1 MSAEPDD
8 VLAELRQAAIDFR
21 DERDWAQYHEPKDL
35 ALGLSIEAAEL
46 SELFL
51 WKTRQEARKALA
63 DDAFRR
69 RLSDEMADVLIFL
82 LYLSHE
88 AGVDLPDAVRAKIAT
103 NGRKYPVAKSKGR
116 AAKYT
121 ELE

>member
-1 MSAEPDD
+1 MSESVGD
-8 VLAELRQAAIDFR
+8 VFAELRQAAIDFR

-51 WKTRQEARKALA
+51 WKTRQEARRSLA

-69 RLSDEMADVLIFL
+69 RLSDDRRERSDNRQFCR
-82 LYLSHE
+82 LSHWS
-88 AGVDLPDAVRAKIAT
+88 R
-103 NGRKYPVAKSKGR
+103 R
-116 AAKYT
+116 
-121 ELE
+121 